1 MKSFALTGRTSA
13 TDKMSDALT
22 KSQAT
27 CQGRKDFALR
37 TGTHWSHKP
46 VSGLQLTA
54 WRLVKCVH
62 GTLVVK

>member
-37 TGTHWSHKP
+37 TGISL
-46 VSGLQLTA
+46 VEEI
-54 WRLVKCVH
+54 RLLSSTYSVALFQFVR